1 MIILRY
7 RNVISMSFYSNLLN
21 VVFQRVI
28 KQNIK
33 VTGQKLIQ
41 NLFEARCQL
50 IRPGSKQH
58 CWLLEFHRK
67 ILTYSHLPFCSV
79 SCKLFDQFAME
90 FILSLN
96 VVSQYRLILLYTTD
110 VCDGDK

>member
-1 MIILRY
+1 MLLRWRISLKYWHISKIPHNTKCSLLGQHSISYISVMIILGY

-41 NLFEARCQL
+41 NLF
-50 IRPGSKQH
+50 
-58 CWLLEFHRK
+58 
-67 ILTYSHLPFCSV
+67 LTSSLFC
-79 SCKLFDQFAME
+79 A
-90 FILSLN
+90 I
-96 VVSQYRLILLYTTD
+96 T
-110 VCDGDK
+110 